1 MMSQLKRQAANQI
14 GKNHK
19 TFNQNKTLTMIAGNG
34 RVLKA
39 KMFIMWLYLLKQVMI
54 TSQEMAVL

>member
-19 TFNQNKTLTMIAGNG
+19 TFNQNKTLTSNDIIAGNG

-39 KMFIMWLYLLKQVMI
+39 
-54 TSQEMAVL
+54 